1 MNDRLDALLG
11 QIRRLEKELILE
23 TQKKEAEFCYE
34 IHGKKVQF
42 TEAAKVLQTR
52 ITLCQKLR
60 AERSA

>member
-11 QIRRLEKELILE
+11 QIRHLEKELILVAH
-23 TQKKEAEFCYE
+23 KKETEFCYE

-60 AERSA
+60 AGRSA

>member
-11 QIRRLEKELILE
+11 QIRHLEKELILE
-23 TQKKEAEFCYE
+23 THKKETEFCCE

>member
-11 QIRRLEKELILE
+11 QIRHLEKELILAAH
-23 TQKKEAEFCYE
+23 KKETEFCYE

-42 TEAAKVLQTR
+42 TEAAKALQTR

-60 AERSA
+60 AGRST